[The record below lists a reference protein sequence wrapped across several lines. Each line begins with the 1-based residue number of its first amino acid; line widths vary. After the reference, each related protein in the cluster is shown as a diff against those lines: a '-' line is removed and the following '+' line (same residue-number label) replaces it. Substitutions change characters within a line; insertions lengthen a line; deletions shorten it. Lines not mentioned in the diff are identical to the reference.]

1 MLRSVLMTLL
11 PLLLPLIVYSA
22 WRLVYGNERL
32 PDWAQQV
39 PWVPLLSIGI
49 VLAALTLGAWRLTSN
64 VPAGSEYEPP
74 HMENGKLV
82 PGTFR

>member
-49 VLAALTLGAWRLTSN
+49 VLAALTLGTWRLTSN
-64 VPAGSEYEPP
+64 APAGSEYAPP